1 MIAKLLHAN
10 TRYLALVILAI
21 LVVGYTSL
29 NGMARKEDP
38 AITPWFAKIQ
48 IFFPGASPARVEAL
62 VTKPMVDALREEP
75 DVVEVDGTSASGVS
89 LIFVEVDYKAAP
101 ERLKQIMAEL
111 RDVVDRVAMTLP
123 PGTSPPDFDDEIWTE
138 FVKIVAITGAEGR
151 ALPPAQLRRQALLF
165 ADAARGVPMTRRVK
179 LYGLPEEEVRV
190 ELDEAQLSML
200 GIAIEEV
207 SAALAAADAR
217 APAGQL
223 TGGGAALTVELTGEF
238 TDLESVRNVIV
249 RGLPDGRAI
258 RISDIAVVRKTE
270 MTPLQSVALSN
281 GQRSVLIAAEM
292 QPGYQVDRYGA
303 KFDAFLEGYRAA
315 APHGLSI
322 ETSFDQAGYT
332 TDRLLSVGKNL
343 LMGIALVLAVLL
355 VTLGWRAALVV
366 AVILPLCTLM
376 SMVALFYLKVPIQH
390 MSVTGLVVALGLLVD
405 GSIVMTDE
413 IRKRLMAGLP
423 PVEAMR
429 GAVERM
435 RIPLMSSTLT
445 TVLAFI
451 PLVLLPGAGG
461 DFLGS
466 IAIAVIAM
474 LVSSFI
480 LAVAVT
486 PVLASRWLPSGIASE
501 RRWWRAGADNPQL
514 TDAFRRSLNW
524 SIRNPLGA
532 FSLALA
538 LPMMGFLSLDT
549 LTLQFFP
556 GTDRDQMYLDV
567 KLPEGA
573 SIDDSIA
580 LVSAVDEKLRA
591 EPLIRRVDWTIG
603 ESPPEFYYNLRANV
617 KGVPSWSRGLVL
629 TRDENQ
635 TDDLIR
641 RLQKEVDREYPQ
653 AQILV
658 RGIDQGPPV
667 DAPLEVRLYGP
678 STEVLKTL
686 GETFR
691 QRVAALPDVTH
702 TKSPWPQRPPRSCLT
717 SMNQRSS
724 EPVSARRKSL
734 GASRAPLRVVLVA
747 NCWREPRDCRCAPF

>member
-62 VTKPMVDALREEP
+62 ITKPMVDALREEP

-217 APAGQL
+217 TPAGQL
-223 TGGGAALTVELTGEF
+223 TGGGAALTVELSGEF

-270 MTPLQSVALSN
+270 MTPPQSVALSN

-292 QPGYQVDRYGA
+292 QPGYQVDRYGT

-474 LVSSFI
+474 LLSSFI

-486 PVLASRWLPSGIASE
+486 PVLASRWLPSGIALE

-514 TDAFRRSLNW
+514 ADAFRRSLNW

-580 LVSAVDEKLRA
+580 LVNAVDEKLRA

-617 KGVPSWSRGLVL
+617 KGVPSWS
-629 TRDENQ
+629 
-635 TDDLIR
+635 
-641 RLQKEVDREYPQ
+641 
-653 AQILV
+653 
-658 RGIDQGPPV
+658 
-667 DAPLEVRLYGP
+667 
-678 STEVLKTL
+678 
-686 GETFR
+686 
-691 QRVAALPDVTH
+691 
-702 TKSPWPQRPPRSCLT
+702 
-717 SMNQRSS
+717 
-724 EPVSARRKSL
+724 
-734 GASRAPLRVVLVA
+734 
-747 NCWREPRDCRCAPF
+747 

>member
-62 VTKPMVDALREEP
+62 ITKPMVDALREEP

-217 APAGQL
+217 TPAGQL
-223 TGGGAALTVELTGEF
+223 TGGGAALTVELSGEF

-270 MTPLQSVALSN
+270 MTPPQSVALSN

-292 QPGYQVDRYGA
+292 QPGYQVDRYGT

-376 SMVALFYLKVPIQH
+376 SMVAFYLKVPIQH

-435 RIPLMSSTLT
+435 RVPLMSSTLT

-474 LVSSFI
+474 LLSSFI

-486 PVLASRWLPSGIASE
+486 PVLASRWLPSGIALE

-580 LVSAVDEKLRA
+580 LVNAVDEKLRA

-702 TKSPWPQRPPRSCLT
+702 TRVSMAPAPPKVIFDLDESALKRAGLSKAEVARGIESALKGRIGGELLEGT
-717 SMNQRSS
+717 ERL
-724 EPVSARRKSL
+724 PV
-734 GASRAPLRVVLVA
+734 RAI
-747 NCWREPRDCRCAPF
+747 

>member
-62 VTKPMVDALREEP
+62 ITKPMVDALREEP

-217 APAGQL
+217 TPAGQL
-223 TGGGAALTVELTGEF
+223 TGGGAALTVELSGEF

-270 MTPLQSVALSN
+270 MTPPQSVALSN

-292 QPGYQVDRYGA
+292 QPGYQVDRYGT

-474 LVSSFI
+474 LLSSFI

-486 PVLASRWLPSGIASE
+486 PVLASRWLPSGIALE

-580 LVSAVDEKLRA
+580 LVNAVDEKLRA

-617 KGVPSWSRGLVL
+617 KGVP
-629 TRDENQ
+629 
-635 TDDLIR
+635 
-641 RLQKEVDREYPQ
+641 
-653 AQILV
+653 
-658 RGIDQGPPV
+658 
-667 DAPLEVRLYGP
+667 
-678 STEVLKTL
+678 
-686 GETFR
+686 
-691 QRVAALPDVTH
+691 
-702 TKSPWPQRPPRSCLT
+702 
-717 SMNQRSS
+717 
-724 EPVSARRKSL
+724 
-734 GASRAPLRVVLVA
+734 
-747 NCWREPRDCRCAPF
+747 